1 MTTQPAAPRGPA
13 GARPAAAL
21 LPIYR
26 GPLPQATHQ
35 HGSPIERL
43 PVTVYEQPG
52 DASRAVAREIAELVQ
67 SRAAAGRKTVLG
79 LATGSTPVGVYDELI
94 RLHREEG
101 VSFRSVVTFNLDE
114 YWPMDRGALQ
124 SYHRFMREH
133 LFDHLDIPA
142 ESIHIPDGTLSRQDV
157 FSACEKYE
165 EAIRAAGGI
174 DLQILG
180 IGRTGHIG
188 FNEPPSAADSR
199 TRRVHLD
206 AVTRRDNASFF
217 ARPEDV
223 PHGAVTMGVATI
235 LEARQVELLAFGPAK
250 AEIIRRALSESPHA
264 ACPATWLQLHPAC
277 TFHLDPAANAAL

>member
-1 MTTQPAAPRGPA
+1 
-13 GARPAAAL
+13 
-21 LPIYR
+21 
-26 GPLPQATHQ
+26 
-35 HGSPIERL
+35 
-43 PVTVYEQPG
+43 
-52 DASRAVAREIAELVQ
+52 
-67 SRAAAGRKTVLG
+67 
-79 LATGSTPVGVYDELI
+79 
-94 RLHREEG
+94 
-101 VSFRSVVTFNLDE
+101 
-114 YWPMDRGALQ
+114 
-124 SYHRFMREH
+124 MRRH
-133 LFDHLDIPA
+133 LFDHIDIDPKRTHLPSGTVAKA
-142 ESIHIPDGTLSRQDV
+142 EVDAHC
-157 FSACEKYE
+157 AAYE
-165 EAIRAAGGI
+165 AAIRAAGGI
-174 DLQILG
+174 DFQLLG

-206 AVTRRDNASFF
+206 DVTRRDNASFF